1 MSAISAAAVKA
12 LRDRTDMPMM
22 TCKAALTKA
31 GGDVEKAILIL
42 REEGQKF
49 KDRKGDRGTAEG
61 RVGAFADLAAKVGAI
76 VELRCESPSV
86 VKNER
91 FVALA
96 NDLAKQ
102 VALKNPA
109 DVAALLKQPVHGEA
123 GRTAE
128 DRIHD
133 VVGLIRESMQVARY
147 ARLQGLCGEYVHHD
161 GTIGVLLQ
169 VKGADTADPALLRDV
184 CAHVAALQPAYALP
198 SEVPADVAER
208 EQALAKQQAQ
218 DQSAGK
224 PANVVE
230 KIAEGKYRTWLG
242 EQPIANQMKYGKKTV
257 GELLKA
263 AKLEVVKFV
272 RYKVG
277 ASG

>member
-1 MSAISAAAVKA
+1 AGAGKA
-12 LRDRTDMPMM
+12 LRDRNDMPMT
-22 TCKAALTKA
+22 TCQADLTKA

-49 KDRKGDRGTAEG
+49 KDRKGDRETAEG
-61 RVGAFADLAAKVGAI
+61 RVGAYADLAAKVGAI

-109 DVAALLKQPVHGEA
+109 DVAALLKQPFHGEA
-123 GRTAE
+123 GRTVE

-133 VVGLIRESMQVARY
+133 VVGLIRENMQVARY

-169 VKGADTADPALLRDV
+169 
-184 CAHVAALQPAYALP
+184 
-198 SEVPADVAER
+198 
-208 EQALAKQQAQ
+208 
-218 DQSAGK
+218 
-224 PANVVE
+224 
-230 KIAEGKYRTWLG
+230 
-242 EQPIANQMKYGKKTV
+242 
-257 GELLKA
+257 
-263 AKLEVVKFV
+263 
-272 RYKVG
+272 
-277 ASG
+277 